1 MTVNTLQ
8 SGEQQ
13 RSMLLPIPRPF
24 LLAFVS
30 PAGKV
35 MRDNDDPTIWETEAQ
50 TSDDGIVR
58 TDYAD
63 DEDEGRGTSVLE
75 DSDGKEDEDA

>member
-1 MTVNTLQ
+1 MTMHTLH
-8 SGEQQ
+8 SAEQQ
-13 RSMLLPIPRPF
+13 RLTLFTAPRPF

-35 MRDNDDPTIWETEAQ
+35 MRDNGDPTIWETEAQ

-63 DEDEGRGTSVLE
+63 DEDEGRGTSVLD